1 MSPAPKLEHR
11 AQDTE
16 RIPKIH
22 RPARFRRLGRWA
34 KRRGG
39 ICRPNSIVLRLLG
52 EPPPP
57 PPPSHPQRK
66 TRWSTRNN
74 RRRKRV
80 GQLVRRRGSCRVL
93 RLRPILLATSFWQL
107 LLSRLTLALFFSL
120 SLSFFF
126 PPLAGALRD
135 CAGNHPPAQLI
146 AWRMKAAR
154 LYASIQATRLGYA
167 LAGTCS
173 FLARFCACKTF
184 RYHDLGPV
192 EDIVNI
198 SACLRLPVAIE
209 WNTRI
214 L

>member
-1 MSPAPKLEHR
+1 MPPAPKLEHR

-16 RIPKIH
+16 RILKIH
-22 RPARFRRLGRWA
+22 CPARFRRLGRWA

-57 PPPSHPQRK
+57 PAPPDPLRK

-80 GQLVRRRGSCRVL
+80 EQLVRRRGSCRVL
-93 RLRPILLATSFWQL
+93 RLRHILLATSFWQL
-107 LLSRLTLALFFSL
+107 LLSRLALAPLSL
-120 SLSFFF
+120 SLSGRRSSSTPSSGPVNCVEDESGSFVCVDSGHAAW
-126 PPLAGALRD
+126 L
-135 CAGNHPPAQLI
+135 CARGNLFVPRA
-146 AWRMKAAR
+146 
-154 LYASIQATRLGYA
+154 
-167 LAGTCS
+167 
-173 FLARFCACKTF
+173 F

-209 WNTRI
+209 WNTRR
-214 L
+214 LCGAL